1 MTVRPITP
9 AVGRAREA
17 HRRAQVQSLPCD
29 ADCLVCQRTREA
41 AAARAAPAPPARGS
55 GASTAST
62 LNTPPWSYHP

>member
-41 AAARAAPAPPARGS
+41 AARAAPAPPTRSS